1 MARRSAYVKLRAEYE
16 CKNDVIWISQNSND
30 QCSIK
35 SQKQPLVVSPDKT
48 ASSKD
53 AGLVSSL
60 LTAGNWE
67 GLKEIHC
74 KQTIISVS

>member
-1 MARRSAYVKLRAEYE
+1 MARRSAYVKLRA
-16 CKNDVIWISQNSND
+16 
-30 QCSIK
+30 
-35 SQKQPLVVSPDKT
+35 DKT

-67 GLKEIHC
+67 GLKEIHSATNWVGQ
-74 KQTIISVS
+74 KEDWTANRWVES